1 MGRLRYK
8 GAPLFLACR
17 TNISSIYGIV
27 CSIVFVLCVPVGGVV
42 LRLVSVLYSL
52 MVEKVERL
60 LRGQWSAFN
69 IYRASRW
76 ASRLLRLV
84 FLLVPPSRGSV
95 SLFVLSRA
103 FRLVVLRW
111 RLVSFCPCVLF
122 IVRLVGAAYVVGVSC
137 RLFASCLVSPIG
149 LFRLSR
155 LVVSLSW
162 RVAARVGRGRRG
174 RRRWCSLVVMRCC
187 GGGVPAPVF
196 SICSA
201 GVGR

>member
-1 MGRLRYK
+1 MSFCASCPCYILSWWRRSRGSCGTNGRL
-8 GAPLFLACR
+8 
-17 TNISSIYGIV
+17 SIYIGR
-27 CSIVFVLCVPVGGVV
+27 LAG
-42 LRLVSVLYSL
+42 RLVSS
-52 MVEKVERL
+52 
-60 LRGQWSAFN
+60 
-69 IYRASRW
+69 
-76 ASRLLRLV
+76 SRLLRLV